1 MLDESWIVFLFKN
14 TPFLASLLAGILT
27 FLSPCILPLLP
38 AYFSY
43 ISGLSIQE
51 LKERNFSHLLSI
63 LMKCFI
69 FIVGFSLIFILLGI
83 FLNSTIGILLN
94 QPIMRYIAGAIICL
108 FGLHFLGILKINAL
122 YHTKKF
128 DFKGKS
134 FLSPFLLGM
143 SFSLGWSPCVGP
155 ILASILTLSMTQKSY
170 SLSLILFYCFGLAIP
185 FLLTSLFISSG
196 LKALKNISPHLRK
209 IEILSGIL
217 LIVIGILIAS
227 NGIEAITG
235 WLIPLMSN

>member
-1 MLDESWIVFLFKN
+1 MPDESWLVFLFKN
-14 TPFLASLLAGILT
+14 TPFLASFLGGILT

-51 LKERNFSHLLSI
+51 LKEEHSSHLLSI
-63 LMKCFI
+63 LAKCSI
-69 FIVGFSLIFILLGI
+69 FIIGFSLVFILLGL

-108 FGLHFLGILKINAL
+108 FGFHFLGILKINAL
-122 YHTKKF
+122 YHTKKL

-134 FLSPFLLGM
+134 FLSPFLLGV

-155 ILASILTLSMTQKSY
+155 ILASILTLSITQKNY
-170 SLSLILFYCFGLAIP
+170 SLSLILFYCLGLAIP
-185 FLLTSLFISSG
+185 FLLTSLFLSSG
-196 LKALKNISPHLRK
+196 LRALKNISPHLRK
-209 IEILSGIL
+209 IEILSGIFL
-217 LIVIGILIAS
+217 IIIGMLIVF
-227 NGIEAITG
+227 NGVEVITG
-235 WLIPLMSN
+235 WLILLMSS